1 MTLIGRHETLRRIEE
16 FEGMPSIPQIIVRVR
31 EISENPRSSVAD
43 LANII
48 LSDHSLTSKIL
59 KIANSAFYA
68 EYASRVSTITQA
80 ITLMGF
86 RTVQNVVIS
95 LALFDAM
102 GKFSHHKFDFRRFW
116 SHSLSTGVIGKL
128 FASAS
133 HYKTPEEA
141 FIAGFMHNIG
151 VAILAVA
158 FPEEYD
164 IVLKKIERGEEQIAA
179 EKSVFA
185 IDHCEV
191 GGWLARRWN
200 LPPLLAKP
208 IMDHHRRGLPSRQKS
223 NNPLVDYIYL
233 SDMAFD
239 VIFQADEDKRRQLCK
254 SAIDL
259 AGTSEEMVNKIIEVA
274 PGVIQE
280 IANELAIS
288 LKPPDANRTEIVSRN
303 IDHESAEL
311 VQKLNERNRELSIIK
326 EAGEAIRQASSE
338 EEIFQTT
345 LEEVFRG
352 MGIGRAILLGVD
364 REAKVARGMLGFGV
378 NSQQAVY
385 DMSFPLGEG
394 VIGRTVNDCA
404 IQNILDS
411 ASDLYKDVLLE
422 EERVQIGCCAFAT
435 LPMVI
440 GEEVEIV
447 MVINNPDPAEPV
459 DDDRLLSIASLI
471 SQASVAIER
480 IRLKK
485 QLQNLQ
491 GKQVTTLLNT
501 VFK

>member
-16 FEGMPSIPQIIVRVR
+16 FEGMPSIPQIIIRVR

-59 KIANSAFYA
+59 KIGNSAFYA

-102 GKFSHHKFDFRRFW
+102 GKFSHHRFDFRRFW
-116 SHSLSTGVIGKL
+116 SHSLSTGIIGKL
-128 FASAS
+128 FATAA

-151 VAILAVA
+151 IAILAVA

-179 EKSVFA
+179 EKSVFG

-191 GGWLARRWN
+191 GGWLARHWN
-200 LPPLLAKP
+200 LPPILAKP
-208 IMDHHRRGLPSRQKS
+208 IMEHHRRGLPSRQRS

-233 SDMAFD
+233 SDMAYE
-239 VIFQADEDKRRQLCK
+239 VIFEFDEEKKRQLCK
-254 SAIDL
+254 AASDL
-259 AGTSEEMVNKIIEVA
+259 AGTNEEMVSKIIEIA

-280 IANELAIS
+280 IANELEIS
-288 LKPPDANRTEIVSRN
+288 IKAPDAHRHEIASHN
-303 IDHESAEL
+303 IDHESAGL
-311 VQKLNERNRELSIIK
+311 IQKLNERNRELAIIQ
-326 EAGEAIRQASSE
+326 EAGEAIRQAGSE

-364 REAKVARGMLGFGV
+364 HEAKVAKGILGFGV

-385 DMSFPLGEG
+385 DLHFPLGTG
-394 VIGRTVNDCA
+394 VIGRTVADCA
-404 IQNILDS
+404 VQNILDS
-411 ASDLYKDVLLE
+411 SSELYNDLLLE
-422 EERVQIGCCAFAT
+422 EERIQIGCCAFAT

-440 GEEVEIV
+440 GETVEIV
-447 MVINNPDPAEPV
+447 MVINNPDPSEPV

-471 SQASVAIER
+471 SQASIAIER
-480 IRLKK
+480 LRLKR
-485 QLQNLQ
+485 QVLELQS
-491 GKQVTTLLNT
+491 KQVTTLLNT
-501 VFK
+501 AFK

>member
-16 FEGMPSIPQIIVRVR
+16 FEGMPSIPQIIIRVR

-68 EYASRVSTITQA
+68 EYANRVSTITQA

-164 IVLKKIERGEEQIAA
+164 IVIKKVERGEEQIAA

-208 IMDHHRRGLPSRQKS
+208 IMDHHRRGLPSRQRS

-239 VIFQADEDKRRQLCK
+239 VIFQTDEDKRRQLCK
-254 SAIDL
+254 SASDL
-259 AGTSEEMVNKIIEVA
+259 AGTTEETVNKILEIA

-280 IANELAIS
+280 IANELEIS
-288 LKPPDANRTEIVSRN
+288 LKAPDANRTDIVSRN

-311 VQKLNERNRELSIIK
+311 IQQLNERNRELAIIK
-326 EAGEAIRQASSE
+326 EAGDAIRQATSE
-338 EEIFQTT
+338 DEIFQTT

-364 REAKVARGMLGFGV
+364 REAKVARGILGFGV

-385 DMSFPLGEG
+385 DIVLPLGEG
-394 VIGRTVNDCA
+394 VIGRTVAECA

-411 ASDLYKDVLLE
+411 ASELYQDILLE

-440 GEEVEIV
+440 GEDVEIV

-459 DDDRLLSIASLI
+459 DDERLLSIASLI

-480 IRLKK
+480 LRLKK
-485 QLQNLQ
+485 QVLDLQ

>member
-151 VAILAVA
+151 VAILAVV

-164 IVLKKIERGEEQIAA
+164 IVLKKIERGDEQIAA

-208 IMDHHRRGLPSRQKS
+208 IMEHHRRGLPSRQKS

-239 VIFQADEDKRRQLCK
+239 VIFQTDEDKRRQLCK

-259 AGTSEEMVNKIIEVA
+259 AGTSEEMVNKIIEIA

-326 EAGEAIRQASSE
+326 EAGEAIRQACSE

-394 VIGRTVNDCA
+394 VIGRTVSDCA

-411 ASDLYKDVLLE
+411 TSDLYKDVLLE

-440 GEEVEIV
+440 GDDVEIV

-485 QLQNLQ
+485 QLLDLQ

>member
-1 MTLIGRHETLRRIEE
+1 VTLIGRHETLRRIEE

-68 EYASRVSTITQA
+68 EYASHVSTITQA

-102 GKFSHHKFDFRRFW
+102 GKYAHHKFDFRRFW

-128 FASAS
+128 LATAS

-151 VAILAVA
+151 VPILAVV

-164 IVLKKIERGEEQIAA
+164 IVLKKMERGEEQIAA

-208 IMDHHRRGLPSRQKS
+208 IMEHHRRGLPSRQKS
-223 NNPLVDYIYL
+223 NNPLVDFIYL
-233 SDMAFD
+233 SDMAYE
-239 VIFQADEDKRRQLCK
+239 VIFQGDEERKRQLCK
-254 SAIDL
+254 SAYDL
-259 AGTSEEMVNKIIEVA
+259 AAVSEQLVSKIIEIA
-274 PGVIQE
+274 PGVIKE
-280 IANELAIS
+280 IASELQIS
-288 LKPPDANRTEIVSRN
+288 LESPGTTRTEHAGRKL
-303 IDHESAEL
+303 DFESAEL
-311 VQKLNERNRELSIIK
+311 AQKLNERSRELAIIQ
-326 EAGEAIRQASSE
+326 EAGEAIRQAGSE
-338 EEIFQTT
+338 DEIFQTT

-352 MGIGRAILLGVD
+352 MGIGRALLLKVD
-364 REAKVARGMLGFGV
+364 RAANAAHGILGFGV

-385 DMSFPLGEG
+385 DMTFPLGGG
-394 VIGRTVNDCA
+394 VIGRTVAECA
-404 IQNILDS
+404 VQNILDS
-411 ASDLYKDVLLE
+411 SSELYKDAILE
-422 EERVQIGCCAFAT
+422 PERELIGCCAFAT
-435 LPMVI
+435 LPMMI
-440 GEEVEIV
+440 AESVEIV
-447 MVINNPDPAEPV
+447 MVINNPDPSEPI
-459 DDDRLLSIASLI
+459 DDNRLLSISSLI
-471 SQASVAIER
+471 SQAAIAIER
-480 IRLKK
+480 LRLKK
-485 QLQNLQ
+485 QVQELQ
-491 GKQVTTLLNT
+491 GNQVTSLLST

>member
-1 MTLIGRHETLRRIEE
+1 
-16 FEGMPSIPQIIVRVR
+16 
-31 EISENPRSSVAD
+31 
-43 LANII
+43 
-48 LSDHSLTSKIL
+48 
-59 KIANSAFYA
+59 
-68 EYASRVSTITQA
+68 

-128 FASAS
+128 LATAS

-164 IVLKKIERGEEQIAA
+164 IVLKKIDRGEEQIAA

-208 IMDHHRRGLPSRQKS
+208 VMEHHRRGLPSRQRS
-223 NNPLVDYIYL
+223 NNPLVDFIYL
-233 SDMAFD
+233 ADMAYE
-239 VIFQADEDKRRQLCK
+239 VIFRVNEDRRRQLCK
-254 SAIDL
+254 SANDL
-259 AGTSEEMVNKIIEVA
+259 AGLNEEVVMKIIEIA
-274 PGVIQE
+274 PDVIKE
-280 IANELAIS
+280 IASELEIS
-288 LKPPDANRTEIVSRN
+288 LKAPDANRTDIASRN

-311 VQKLNERNRELSIIK
+311 TQKLNERTRELAVIQ
-326 EAGEAIRQASSE
+326 EAGEAIRQAASE
-338 EEIFQTT
+338 DEIIQTT

-352 MGIGRAILLGVD
+352 MGIGRALLLQID
-364 REAKVARGMLGFGV
+364 KQANVARGILGFGV

-385 DMSFPLGEG
+385 DMNFPLGTG
-394 VIGRTVNDCA
+394 VIGRTVSDRA

-411 ASDLYKDVLLE
+411 ESDLYADFLLP
-422 EERVQIGCCAFAT
+422 EERAQIGCCAFAT
-435 LPMVI
+435 LPIIV
-440 GEEVEIV
+440 GDEVEIV
-447 MVINNPDPAEPV
+447 MVINNPDPTEPI

-471 SQASVAIER
+471 SQASMGIER
-480 IRLKK
+480 LRLKK
-485 QLQNLQ
+485 QVHDLQ
-491 GKQVTTLLNT
+491 GQQVEGLLKT
-501 VFK
+501 ALK

>member
-102 GKFSHHKFDFRRFW
+102 GKYAHHKFDFRRFW

-128 FASAS
+128 IASAA

-151 VAILAVA
+151 VAILAVV

-164 IVLKKIERGEEQIAA
+164 IVIKKIERGEEQIAA

-208 IMDHHRRGLPSRQKS
+208 IMEHHRRGLPSRQKS

-233 SDMAFD
+233 SDLAYE
-239 VIFQADEDKRRQLCK
+239 VIFQDDEERKRQLCK
-254 SAIDL
+254 SATDL
-259 AGTSEEMVNKIIEVA
+259 AAINEELVNKIIEIA
-274 PGVIQE
+274 PGVICE
-280 IANELAIS
+280 IANELQIS
-288 LKPPDANRTEIVSRN
+288 LESPGIIRTEIASRRL
-303 IDHESAEL
+303 DHESAEL
-311 VQKLNERNRELSIIK
+311 VQKLNERTRELAIIQ
-326 EAGEAIRQASSE
+326 EAGEAIRQAHSE
-338 EEIFQTT
+338 DEIFQTT

-352 MGIGRAILLGVD
+352 MGIGRALLLKVD
-364 REAKVARGMLGFGV
+364 SDACVAHGILGFGV

-385 DMSFPLGEG
+385 DMTFPLGAG
-394 VIGRTVNDCA
+394 VIGRTVAECA
-404 IQNILDS
+404 VQNILDS
-411 ASDLYKDVLLE
+411 SSDLYKETILD
-422 EERVQIGCCAFAT
+422 EERNLIGCCAFAT
-435 LPMVI
+435 LPMVL
-440 GEEVEIV
+440 GEKVEIV
-447 MVINNPDPAEPV
+447 MVINNPDPSEPV

-471 SQASVAIER
+471 SQAAIAIER
-480 IRLKK
+480 LRLKK
-485 QLQNLQ
+485 QLQELQ
-491 GKQVTTLLNT
+491 GKQVATLLDT
-501 VFK
+501 AFK

>member
-1 MTLIGRHETLRRIEE
+1 MALIGRHETLRRIEE
-16 FEGMPSIPQIIVRVR
+16 FEGMPSIPQIIIRVR

-68 EYASRVSTITQA
+68 EYASQVSTVTQA

-95 LALFDAM
+95 LVLFDAM
-102 GKFSHHKFDFRRFW
+102 GKFSHHKFDFRGFW

-151 VAILAVA
+151 VAVLAVV

-164 IVLKKIERGEEQIAA
+164 IVLKKIERGEEQTAA

-200 LPPLLAKP
+200 LPPLLIKP
-208 IMDHHRRGLPSRQKS
+208 IMEHHRRGLPSRQKS
-223 NNPLVDYIYL
+223 NNPLTDYIYL
-233 SDMAFD
+233 SNMAYD
-239 VIFQADEDKRRQLCK
+239 VIFQADEDMKRQLYK
-254 SAIDL
+254 SANDL
-259 AGTSEEMVNKIIEVA
+259 AGTSEETVNKIIGIA

-280 IANELAIS
+280 IANELAVS

-303 IDHESAEL
+303 MDHESAAL
-311 VQKLNERNRELSIIK
+311 VQKLNERNRELAIIQ
-326 EAGEAIRQASSE
+326 EAGEAIRQACSE

-364 REAKVARGMLGFGV
+364 REAKMARGILGFGV

-385 DMSFPLGEG
+385 DMSLPLGEG
-394 VIGRTVNDCA
+394 VIGRTVTDCA
-404 IQNILDS
+404 TQNILDS
-411 ASDLYKDVLLE
+411 TSELYQDILLE

-485 QLQNLQ
+485 QLLELQ
-491 GKQVTTLLNT
+491 GKGVATPLDT
-501 VFK
+501 VGK